1 MTTVPPAEK
10 KNSRIDGLAVVPY
23 HHHRRSSLFID
34 LEAATATLTRFLYL
48 PLSLFSPPCCDPVS
62 LCLFNFKS
70 HINYAGDISMTQR
83 QCNKL
88 LQIPISLTQ

>member
-23 HHHRRSSLFID
+23 HHRSSLFID

-48 PLSLFSPPCCDPVS
+48 PLSLYSPPCCDPVS
-62 LCLFNFKS
+62 LSVYSILNRTLIMQVTF
-70 HINYAGDISMTQR
+70 
-83 QCNKL
+83 L
-88 LQIPISLTQ
+88 